1 MAPRLIRAVARLYST
16 IAPSAVTL
24 ALALAL
30 GPGASIAQ
38 PGPAPWP
45 QRPVTLVVAFAP
57 GGMTDIV
64 SRGLAK
70 ELSQEFNQAFVIE
83 NKAGAAGQVGTEYV
97 ARRPNDGYTLLVGAT
112 GYVIAPVLQKKINY
126 DPLKDF
132 EPVAILA
139 KAPNLLVVHPG
150 VPAHDLPAFLRWARS
165 QPSVPYATAGA
176 GGSTHLAGEL
186 LRQDAGLPLTHVPYK
201 GAAPGTSDTVAGQVP
216 MAFQDSMSVSAFVAA
231 GKLRPLAVTSAERSK
246 LFPGLPTLKESGFE
260 DFDVYTW
267 IGLYA
272 PAGTPPEI
280 VARLNDATNR
290 IMNSPG
296 MTERLEAQHSEPGGS
311 LSVAETRSYVEREVA
326 KWRQLVQR
334 TGVKSE
340 D

>member
-1 MAPRLIRAVARLYST
+1 MAPTIGRALARLHP
-16 IAPSAVTL
+16 ARA
-24 ALALAL
+24 ALAAALAFGA
-30 GPGASIAQ
+30 GPGIAQ
-38 PGPAPWP
+38 TGPWP

-64 SRGLAK
+64 SRSLAK
-70 ELSQEFNQAFVIE
+70 ALSQEFNQPFIIE
-83 NKAGAAGQVGTEYV
+83 NKAGAAGQVGTDYV

-112 GYVIAPVLQKKINY
+112 GYVIAPVLQKKVNY

-139 KAPNLLVVHPG
+139 KAPNMLVVHPG
-150 VPAHDLPAFLRWARS
+150 VPVRSVPDFLQWARA

-186 LRQDAGLPLTHVPYK
+186 LRHEAGLPLTHVPYK

-216 MAFQDSMSVSAFVAA
+216 MAIQDSMSVSAFVAA
-231 GKLRPLAVTSAERSK
+231 GKLRPIAVTSAERSQV
-246 LFPGLPTLKESGFE
+246 FPDLPTLRESGFK

-267 IGLYA
+267 LGLYA
-272 PAGTPPEI
+272 PAGTPPGI
-280 VARLNDATNR
+280 VARLNQATNR
-290 IMNSPG
+290 IMNSPE
-296 MTERLEAQHSEPGGS
+296 MTQRLKAQYSEPGGS
-311 LSVAETRSYVEREVA
+311 LSVAETRQYVEREVA
-326 KWRQLVQR
+326 KWRQLVQK
-334 TGVKSE
+334 TGVKSQ

>member
-1 MAPRLIRAVARLYST
+1 MALT
-16 IAPSAVTL
+16 IGR
-24 ALALAL
+24 ALARVHPALAAIAAAL
-30 GPGASIAQ
+30 AFGTGPGIAQ
-38 PGPAPWP
+38 TGPWP

-64 SRGLAK
+64 SRSLAK
-70 ELSQEFNQAFVIE
+70 ELSQEFNQPFIIE

-150 VPAHDLPAFLRWARS
+150 VPVHDVPEFLQWAKA

-186 LRQDAGLPLTHVPYK
+186 LRQEAGLPLTHVPYR

-231 GKLRPLAVTSAERSK
+231 GKLRPIAVTSAERSK
-246 LFPGLPTLKESGFE
+246 LFPDLPTLKESGFK

-272 PAGTPPEI
+272 PAGTPSEI
-280 VARLNDATNR
+280 IARLNDATNR

-296 MTERLEAQHSEPGGS
+296 MTERLKAQYSEPGGS
-311 LSVAETRSYVEREVA
+311 LSVAETRRYVEREVA
-326 KWRQLVQR
+326 KWRQLVQK